1 MLVRGVAKAQLHCSS
16 TGIRG
21 GHEWVTNPLLWV
33 SATTF
38 LSWAINNTTAKNM
51 TLSWVISNIIAKN
64 MTHFLLFERNLGWA
78 VKLFVAE
85 ESVMTKVHQH
95 SPVHQLA
102 ILSIGWAAAFFHLA
116 LEPCFNQHCSTINLF
131 WLLTFDS
138 FFDHFFFQP

>member
-1 MLVRGVAKAQLHCSS
+1 
-16 TGIRG
+16 
-21 GHEWVTNPLLWV
+21 
-33 SATTF
+33 
-38 LSWAINNTTAKNM
+38 M

-64 MTHFLLFERNLGWA
+64 MTHFLFFERNLGWA

-85 ESVMTKVHQH
+85 ESVMTKVNQH

-116 LEPCFNQHCSTINLF
+116 FDPALINIVPQSTLF

-138 FFDHFFFQP
+138 ILTIFFSTLDLHTTFPPS